1 MAEIIQFSGASEQR
15 WNMVKEAIK
24 KNLQQH
30 GVPDDVIN
38 QALTELKKVYLEQ
51 INKTISVKFDIVDVE
66 GLTEVQKKK
75 LTEAFTQS
83 TNILE
88 EQINQYSATLL
99 ALIAGLYV
107 RAIMAERGLK
117 SSLKIDA

>member
-1 MAEIIQFSGASEQR
+1 
-15 WNMVKEAIK
+15 MVREAIK
-24 KNLQQH
+24 TNIQQH
-30 GVPDDVIN
+30 GVPDDVVK
-38 QALTELKKVYLEQ
+38 QALTELKKVYSEL
-51 INKTISVKFDIVDVE
+51 INKTMSVKFDIVDVE

-75 LTEAFTQS
+75 LTEAFTQG

-88 EQINQYSATLL
+88 EQINQYSITLL
-99 ALIAGLYV
+99 AHIAGLHV

>member
-1 MAEIIQFSGASEQR
+1 MAEIIEFPGASEHS
-15 WNMVKEAIK
+15 WHMVKEAIQ

-38 QALTELKKVYLEQ
+38 QALTELKKVYSEQ

-75 LTEAFTQS
+75 LTEAFKQS
-83 TNILE
+83 TNFLE
-88 EQINQYSATLL
+88 EQINQYSVTLL
-99 ALIAGLYV
+99 VLIAGLYV
-107 RAIMAERGLK
+107 RAILAERGLNK
-117 SSLKIDA
+117 

>member
-1 MAEIIQFSGASEQR
+1 MAEIIHFPGASEQS
-15 WNMVKEAIK
+15 WNTVRETIK
-24 KNLQQH
+24 MQMQQH
-30 GVPDDVIN
+30 GLPDDVVK
-38 QALTELKKVYLEQ
+38 QVLTELKKVYSEQ
-51 INKTISVKFDIVDVE
+51 INKTISVKFSIAEVG

-88 EQINQYSATLL
+88 EQINQYTITLL

-107 RAIMAERGLK
+107 RAILAEKGLK

>member
-38 QALTELKKVYLEQ
+38 QALTELKKVYSEQ

-66 GLTEVQKKK
+66 GLTELQKKK
-75 LTEAFTQS
+75 LTEAFTHS
-83 TNILE
+83 TNFLE
-88 EQINQYSATLL
+88 EQINQYSVTLL

-107 RAIMAERGLK
+107 RAIMAERVLK

>member
-1 MAEIIQFSGASEQR
+1 MGEIIQFPGASEQS
-15 WNMVKEAIK
+15 WNMVREAIK
-24 KNLQQH
+24 INMQQH
-30 GVPDDVIN
+30 GVPDDVVK
-38 QALTELKKVYLEQ
+38 QVLTELKKVYSEQ
-51 INKTISVKFDIVDVE
+51 INKTISIKFDIVDVE

-88 EQINQYSATLL
+88 EQINQYSVTLL
-99 ALIAGLYV
+99 ALIAVLYV